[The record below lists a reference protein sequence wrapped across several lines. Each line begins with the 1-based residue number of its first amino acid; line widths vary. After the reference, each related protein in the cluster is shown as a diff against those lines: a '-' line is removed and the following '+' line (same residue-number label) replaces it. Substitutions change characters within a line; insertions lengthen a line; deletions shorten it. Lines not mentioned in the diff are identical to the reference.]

1 MNNNKK
7 EAKKMVKKPKLLCI
21 DTTTLQVV
29 DVFEADM
36 TNKDMRF
43 VMRVYF
49 NDYIEY
55 RKDPENKECPKWFKG
70 HEGFAKAWPN
80 VSFAQA
86 MSLEGGGIL
95 QTDSYQDLF
104 EKEEA

>member
-7 EAKKMVKKPKLLCI
+7 EVKKMVKKPKLLCI

-36 TNKDMRF
+36 TNKDMQF
-43 VMRVYF
+43 CMRVYF
-49 NDYIEY
+49 NDYAEY

-86 MSLEGGGIL
+86 MTTKGIL

>member
-1 MNNNKK
+1 
-7 EAKKMVKKPKLLCI
+7 
-21 DTTTLQVV
+21 
-29 DVFEADM
+29 
-36 TNKDMRF
+36 
-43 VMRVYF
+43 MRVYF
-49 NDYIEY
+49 NDYAEY

>member
-1 MNNNKK
+1 MINNKK
-7 EAKKMVKKPKLLCI
+7 EVKKMVKKPKLLCI